1 MLVKVTCTWTD
12 LLLLRLAPHQHPLFD
27 VKIRNGRESA
37 SLPNASCKYG
47 LSAYFTIAEKGR
59 IKRSTIPFY
68 ASVLFNFV
76 SPVTQPSKHTF
87 AKATGL
93 YLGDIDS
100 GRRLRSL
107 KSIQPFSYN
116 LLFWEYL
123 LVHQPYGGIN
133 HPGTHTDSQLLLQWF
148 PLKVSSVTEGG
159 LLPSWRAKATQCRA
173 PTSTASLCPPTH
185 TSSHTCW
192 GACHRQPCLVFPSVG
207 TAPPP
212 QPVSKLR
219 MFALSRWHFQR
230 YDCYVLGSVDDCWR
244 TGGVLVHLCAFSSIK
259 HVCTAR
265 VWDSFILILFG

>member
-12 LLLLRLAPHQHPLFD
+12 LLLLRLAPHQHPPFD

-87 AKATGL
+87 AKPTGL

-116 LLFWEYL
+116 RLFWEYL

-133 HPGTHTDSQLLLQWF
+133 HPGTHTDSALVTVVSLEGQFCDWRWTSAIMAGKGNPVPGPHLNGF
-148 PLKVSSVTEGG
+148 PV
-159 LLPSWRAKATQCRA
+159 
-173 PTSTASLCPPTH
+173 PTYSYF
-185 TSSHTCW
+185 
-192 GACHRQPCLVFPSVG
+192 FPH
-207 TAPPP
+207 
-212 QPVSKLR
+212 
-219 MFALSRWHFQR
+219 M
-230 YDCYVLGSVDDCWR
+230 LGSLSPPALPGLPISGYS
-244 TGGVLVHLCAFSSIK
+244 TPSPASK
-259 HVCTAR
+259 
-265 VWDSFILILFG
+265 

>member
-12 LLLLRLAPHQHPLFD
+12 LLLLRLAPHQHPPFD

-87 AKATGL
+87 AKPTGL

-107 KSIQPFSYN
+107 KSIAAIFIQSTF
-116 LLFWEYL
+116 L
-123 LVHQPYGGIN
+123 GIS
-133 HPGTHTDSQLLLQWF
+133 T
-148 PLKVSSVTEGG
+148 
-159 LLPSWRAKATQCRA
+159 RA
-173 PTSTASLCPPTH
+173 PALWRNKSPRNPHWLTALVTVVSLEGQFCDWRWTSAIMAGKGNPVPGPHLNGFPVPTY
-185 TSSHTCW
+185 SYF
-192 GACHRQPCLVFPSVG
+192 FPH
-207 TAPPP
+207 
-212 QPVSKLR
+212 
-219 MFALSRWHFQR
+219 M
-230 YDCYVLGSVDDCWR
+230 LGSLSPPALPGLPISGYS
-244 TGGVLVHLCAFSSIK
+244 TPSPASK
-259 HVCTAR
+259 
-265 VWDSFILILFG
+265 